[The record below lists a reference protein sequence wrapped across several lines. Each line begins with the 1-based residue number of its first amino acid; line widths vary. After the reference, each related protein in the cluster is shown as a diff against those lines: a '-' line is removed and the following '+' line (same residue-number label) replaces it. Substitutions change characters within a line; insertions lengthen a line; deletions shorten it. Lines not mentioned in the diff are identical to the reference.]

1 MTSRGELRKRQV
13 ALYRKV
19 EASYAPRKKDLV
31 QPIGNGGVVD
41 RRLDK
46 ARTIIALIYGWM
58 EVAEEQEKRRIEG
71 LSWAPKEKH
80 RDVEYAGQLLNEL
93 IEDMRRDA

>member
-1 MTSRGELRKRQV
+1 MAKNRRKKR
-13 ALYRKV
+13 ASPEAIAERKH
-19 EASYAPRKKDLV
+19 YAPRKKDLV

-58 EVAEEQEKRRIEG
+58 EVAEKQEQRRIAG